1 MKGKIKNI
9 GKYIT
14 LLILV
19 PVLAFGVSYMMEQI
33 PAFHQ
38 KMQETMADVAEKRG
52 DALFSSA
59 IFQEELQEKDNKA
72 EKNAYLTFDDGPSDH
87 TDEILDILKEKGVKA
102 TFFVVGKEGK
112 EAEKRYRRILE
123 EGHSLGM
130 HSYSHDYSYIY
141 ASLDNY
147 KEDLLKLQNYLYDV
161 TGCRVKLYRFP
172 GGSSNSVSQIPIKDC
187 ISFLKEK
194 DIVYFDWNASSEDAV
209 TANASCSQLNSNI
222 LQDALRYQNTVILM
236 HDLHACTGT
245 VEGLGKLI
253 DRLKEEGYVIKPI
266 TEDTTPVQHVK

>member
-1 MKGKIKNI
+1 MLKKIKYV
-9 GKYIT
+9 GKQVM
-14 LLILV
+14 LVILV
-19 PVLAFGVSYMMEQI
+19 PLLALGISYFMEQI

-38 KMQETMADVAEKRG
+38 KMQETMADVTQKKEEELLRSPI
-52 DALFSSA
+52 FS
-59 IFQEELQEKDNKA
+59 EELQENKT
-72 EKNAYLTFDDGPSDH
+72 EGKNAYLTFDDGPSDH
-87 TDEILDILKEKGVKA
+87 TDEILDILKEKEVKA
-102 TFFVVGKEGK
+102 TFFVVGKEGE

-161 TGCRVKLYRFP
+161 TGCKVKLYRFP

-187 ISFLKEK
+187 ISFLKEQE
-194 DIVYFDWNASSEDAV
+194 IVYFDWNASSEDAV
-209 TANASCSQLNSNI
+209 TVNASCSQLNSNI

-253 DRLKEEGYVIKPI
+253 DRLEKEGYEIKPI